1 MRFHKMKSWLTN
13 NSHNNK
19 VFFLHCVRLRKRY
32 SVVMDPKRPV
42 PSQKQEHGGKKK
54 RTDEDL
60 APLDDPSIPG
70 T

>member
-1 MRFHKMKSWLTN
+1 MKSWLSN

-32 SVVMDPKRPV
+32 SVAMDPKRPV
-42 PSQKQEHGGKKK
+42 PSQRQNHGDKIK
-54 RTDEDL
+54 RTDEDRS
-60 APLDDPSIPG
+60 PLHNPSISG